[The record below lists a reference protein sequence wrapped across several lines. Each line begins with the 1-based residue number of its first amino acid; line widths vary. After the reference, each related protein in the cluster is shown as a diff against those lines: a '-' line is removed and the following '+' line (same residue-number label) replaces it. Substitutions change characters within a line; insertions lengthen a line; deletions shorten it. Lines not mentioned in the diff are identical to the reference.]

1 MRNIQRLKVFPHNLY
16 QLHIGWLKLLK
27 VLKSRNQQEGGLIM
41 QMLHDGVI
49 EKILTYD
56 RTYFPNENTM
66 LMTFELGMATEYS
79 RALAENTKRGQKF
92 KTKKPSN
99 IARFQKYYMVEA

>member
-1 MRNIQRLKVFPHNLY
+1 
-16 QLHIGWLKLLK
+16 
-27 VLKSRNQQEGGLIM
+27 M